1 LAPPADCGPQ
11 ARIVDKSKSATWGAA
26 NFTGRYYSEVESD
39 PKNVFCA
46 GCLDFLFQVENTS
59 TTQDITSLTAANFTG
74 YQTDVG
80 YDIKSIGDLYL
91 CGIDDGGFCNTG
103 DPSAVPVSVFRSS
116 DGSLVGFNFSGL
128 PFNQATV
135 DLVIETNALSYTD
148 PPITV
153 YGSNGDSGVINAFG
167 PAGSPFN
174 PAPEPA
180 TLALLG
186 LAFAGMGLARRRKLD

>member
-1 LAPPADCGPQ
+1 
-11 ARIVDKSKSATWGAA
+11 
-26 NFTGRYYSEVESD
+26 
-39 PKNVFCA
+39 
-46 GCLDFLFQVENTS
+46 
-59 TTQDITSLTAANFTG
+59 
-74 YQTDVG
+74 
-80 YDIKSIGDLYL
+80 
-91 CGIDDGGFCNTG
+91 
-103 DPSAVPVSVFRSS
+103 
-116 DGSLVGFNFSGL
+116 
-128 PFNQATV
+128 V